1 MKQLQVDFSCTR
13 AGETKSVDKAHNWN
27 SFNFSNHSC
36 SENLLFL
43 KFKED
48 IDLFHFYKMFTE
60 FYFWYMI
67 VQFSLLPVI
76 HICGSLQNMIWTIH
90 LYFQTQ
96 LLKNY
101 SKLRLSV

>member
-1 MKQLQVDFSCTR
+1 
-13 AGETKSVDKAHNWN
+13 
-27 SFNFSNHSC
+27 
-36 SENLLFL
+36 
-43 KFKED
+43 
-48 IDLFHFYKMFTE
+48 
-60 FYFWYMI
+60 MI